1 MIGEIV
7 VMKKKWTHIR
17 PAALL
22 LLVFALCTACGGLG
36 RATSIRLARMDGSVN
51 VWNDRQKEL
60 DPVEDMGLYS
70 GYQMETQEA
79 SYAWINLDSAK
90 LAKMDQTSDIEIRK
104 SKKDLE
110 ILLKSGNLYFNVT
123 EPLKEDETMHIRT
136 STMGVGIRGT
146 CGWVE
151 VPDRNHMV
159 VYILDGTVEC
169 AITDPD
175 TQETTTASVS
185 AGQTAVLSTQDGR
198 NTITVE
204 PFGKASVPS
213 FVMGELDDAM
223 LQAFLPGLAPSDT
236 FAQLQAS
243 GRPMLIKT
251 AAPGDEVSA
260 QASVDAYA
268 VQPDLSNIDNLW
280 QFYLNDNLSAKLVQ
294 NGFAVTSGG
303 GSEFFEV
310 YESNRYGKIASFVT
324 VDSLMHTYHLYFSY
338 LMKNIEKNQLSGNLA
353 QLSRRM
359 LDNSIAQYNS
369 LQGSEW
375 ESAALRNVA
384 FFTVGARLL
393 DDSAPVNDAVAG
405 TVQHELNLI
414 GSAQGIDTSEIT
426 GSWEDYSQYTPRGY
440 YEGDAVLER
449 YFRAMMWYGRIHFVQ
464 NKEDLDRSSLL
475 IAKALIDD
483 SEAYRLWE
491 SIYAVTSF
499 FAGASDDMG
508 VCEYRT
514 VLRETYGESFSVE
527 SLIGS
532 DATFEKFHSMTAT
545 LTPPSIN
552 SSPIMDGEDNV
563 IRGFRFMGQRFTI
576 DAAIMQQLIYQNVQ
590 ENNSGGRRMLP
601 DTLDVPAA
609 LGSDTAL
616 HILTES
622 GSTDYPGY
630 TDNMN
635 SLRKWLAAENNG
647 LWSAS
652 LYSGWLNTLR
662 PLLSA
667 KGAGY
672 PAFMQTEEWAKKNLE
687 CFAGSFAEL
696 KHDTILY
703 SKQVMAEMGGDGDD
717 RVPDDRGYVEPE
729 PVVYARFSD
738 LSRQTAQGLKE
749 YGMLSAEDEENLTRL
764 SYIADQLLAISNKEL
779 QEESLTEEEYEFI
792 RLYGGNLEH
801 FWRDALR
808 DADGPISTREYPAAI
823 VADIATDPNGQVLE
837 VATGNPS
844 RIYVIVKVEG
854 KLKIATGSV
863 YTFYQFPWDMSD
875 RLTDTKWRQMMGLQA
890 DDNGNYNYGPKPV
903 KQPEWTDSYR
913 CRNDWE

>member
-1 MIGEIV
+1 
-7 VMKKKWTHIR
+7 MKKKWTHMR
-17 PAALL
+17 TAVLL
-22 LLVFALCTACGGLG
+22 LIILTLCTACGVLG
-36 RATSIRLARMDGSVN
+36 KAASMRLTRADGSVN
-51 VWNDRQKEL
+51 VWNNRQKEL
-60 DPVEDMGLYS
+60 DPVENMGLYS
-70 GYQMETQEA
+70 GYQLETAEA
-79 SYAWINLDSAK
+79 SYAWITLDSAK
-90 LAKMDQTSDIEIRK
+90 LAKMDQESDIEIQK

-110 ILLKSGNLYFNVT
+110 ILLKAGNLYFNVT
-123 EPLKEDETMHIRT
+123 EPLKEDETMNIRT

-159 VYILDGTVEC
+159 VYILEGTVEC
-169 AITDPD
+169 TITDPD
-175 TQETTTASVS
+175 TEETTTASVT
-185 AGQTAVLSTQDGR
+185 AGQTAVLSTQDGQ
-198 NTITVE
+198 NTITVGQFSE
-204 PFGKASVPS
+204 SSVPS
-213 FVMGELDDAM
+213 FVMGELDDTM
-223 LQAFLPGLAPSDT
+223 LQTVLPNLAPSDT

-260 QASVDAYA
+260 QASVDTYT

-280 QFYLNDNLSAKLVQ
+280 QFYLGDELSAKLVQ
-294 NGFAVTSGG
+294 NGFVVTPYG

-338 LMKNIEKNQLSGNLA
+338 LLKNIEKNQLSDNLT

-359 LDNSIAQYNS
+359 LDDSIAQYSS
-369 LQGSEW
+369 LKGSEW
-375 ESAALRNVA
+375 ESAALRNIA

-393 DDSAPVNDAVAG
+393 DDSVPVNDAVAG

-426 GSWEDYSQYTPRGY
+426 GILEDYSQYAPRGY
-440 YEGDAVLER
+440 YEGDPTLER

-464 NKEDLDRSSLL
+464 SEEDLDRSSLL
-475 IAKALIDD
+475 IAKAFIDD
-483 SEAYRLWE
+483 AEAYRLWE

-499 FAGASDDMG
+499 FAGASDDLG

-514 VLRETYGESFSVE
+514 VLRETYGENISVE
-527 SLIGS
+527 SLIG
-532 DATFEKFHSMTAT
+532 DTAMFEKFHAMTAT
-545 LTPPSIN
+545 LTPPSVN
-552 SSPIMDGEDNV
+552 STPIVEGEDNV

-590 ENNSGGRRMLP
+590 ENGSGAKRMLP

-616 HILTES
+616 HILQEN
-622 GSTDYPGY
+622 GSADYPGY

-635 SLRKWLAAENNG
+635 ALRKWLAAENTG

-652 LYSGWLNTLR
+652 LYASWLNTLR
-662 PLLSA
+662 PLLST
-667 KGAGY
+667 KGVGY
-672 PAFMQTEEWAKKNLE
+672 PSFMQSEEWAKKNLE
-687 CFAGSFAEL
+687 CFAGSFTEL
-696 KHDTILY
+696 KHDTVLY

-717 RVPDDRGYVEPE
+717 RIPDDRGYVEPE

-738 LSRQTAQGLKE
+738 LARQTAQGLKE
-749 YGMLSAEDEENLTRL
+749 YGMLSSEDEENLMRL
-764 SYIADQLLAISNKEL
+764 THIADQLLAISNKEL

-808 DADGPISTREYPAAI
+808 DMDGPISTQEYPSAI
-823 VADIATDPNGQVLE
+823 VVDIATDPNGLQVLE
-837 VATGNPS
+837 AATGNPS
-844 RIYVIVKVEG
+844 QIYVIVKVEG

-863 YTFYQFPWDMSD
+863 YTFYQFPWDMND
-875 RLTDTKWRQMMGLQA
+875 RLTDSKWRQMMGLQA
-890 DDNGNYNYGPKPV
+890 DENGNYNYGPKPV
-903 KQPEWTDSYR
+903 RQPEWTDSYR
-913 CRNDWE
+913 YRYE